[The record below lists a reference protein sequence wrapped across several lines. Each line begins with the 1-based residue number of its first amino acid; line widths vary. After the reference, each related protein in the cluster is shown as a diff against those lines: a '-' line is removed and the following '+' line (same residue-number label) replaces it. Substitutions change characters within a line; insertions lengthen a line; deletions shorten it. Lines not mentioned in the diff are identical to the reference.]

1 MNGIHNRKAGNL
13 ERPYPG
19 CLGRVVSLFDLS
31 AGMPGNK
38 LLMDKPHR
46 DVSPL
51 TRSRSDVSGMSLV
64 EDQIEDKITISELQ
78 SSSPNRNSH
87 GTPIKLLIA
96 REMSKELDSKQ
107 KPPGVVARLMG
118 LDTLPLQQSYSA
130 SQRNHSRGSSRSQS
144 CVSFSS
150 WQEQEIHQYQ
160 EQNDGYRDV
169 YEIRQP
175 HTKYVKDELPQK
187 ERFDERS
194 FEKKMALVRKN
205 FIELKRLS
213 TDEKL
218 RHSKQF
224 QDALEVLSS
233 NKDSFLKFLQE
244 PNSMFSQQLSDLQS
258 DPLPSEKT
266 KRITILK
273 PVKMVESN
281 KVTGLGKKDEEQI
294 NEISQHGRVNR
305 LDKRSPGFS
314 PPIAC
319 KFEDTQVQATRI
331 VVLKPSP
338 GKSQDINAAISPLF
352 PSPKALHVEDS
363 CARFEDDD
371 AKESREMAKEITR
384 QMCENLCE
392 QRRDE
397 TLISSVFS
405 NGYTGEGSSFDKSE
419 IEYAAENLSDSE
431 AMSPTS
437 RHSWDYIN
445 RLSSPCSF
453 STFSRAS
460 YSPESSVSREAKKRL
475 SERWAMMASNGS
487 QEQKHIKRSSST
499 LGEMLALSDMKKP
512 VIPEEDYIRS
522 KLEFRGSTSRFT
534 ADLTDEDKC
543 DTPTRNILRSKS
555 VPASSTDYGN
565 GLDSEV
571 SDPKMEKTE
580 IVKELT
586 KTRSVKSLLKGRV
599 SSLFF
604 SRTNNSS
611 KQKSSNPDEK
621 IGSAELPRHPFGI
634 NVDIDFKEGELPDL
648 LGSSNRASASHSFS
662 VETKGGLVHTK
673 AESSAT
679 KPCPSRNPI
688 ENQEQLSSFS
698 VLETPILEDDH
709 MEPDFSDNFSVL
721 QNGFDLPAYSGKS
734 NLIDKSPPVRSIA
747 RTLSQNDS
755 CTETVNLYPL
765 QTSVVMRDAE
775 EKRQELFFLVQTL
788 LSTAELGNDLQSD
801 TFLAWCHSLES
812 PLDPSLRDNYLGLK
826 DKETLHEA
834 KRMQNLVFDC
844 VNAALGEL
852 AVYESDT
859 WKSRSCDRVDDQ
871 RSIFDRVCTQMEWF
885 SGEVSGVSGESW
897 ESNSLVVERLVRRDV
912 IGKGWVD
919 QSRMEIDNFRK
930 EIEVKLLEEIVQEAV
945 EEFNDSLSL

>member
-1 MNGIHNRKAGNL
+1 MNGIHNHKARNL

-19 CLGRVVSLFDLS
+19 CLGCVVSLFDLS

-38 LLMDKPHR
+38 LLMEKPHR
-46 DVSPL
+46 DGSPL
-51 TRSRSDVSGMSLV
+51 TRCRSDVSGMSLV
-64 EDQIEDKITISELQ
+64 EDPLEDKMTISELQ
-78 SSSPNRNSH
+78 SSSPNRKSH
-87 GTPIKLLIA
+87 GTPIKMLIA
-96 REMSKELDSKQ
+96 QEMSKEVDSKQ
-107 KPPGVVARLMG
+107 KPPSVVARLMG
-118 LDTLPLQQSYSA
+118 LDTLPLQQSYSP

-144 CVSFSS
+144 CVSFGS
-150 WQEQEIHQYQ
+150 WQEEQEIHQYQ
-160 EQNDGYRDV
+160 EQNGYKDV

-175 HTKYVKDELPQK
+175 HKKYVKDKVPRQ

-194 FEKKMALVRKN
+194 FEKKMALVRQN

-258 DPLPSEKT
+258 NPLPSEKT

-273 PVKMVESN
+273 PAKMVDSN

-294 NEISQHGRVNR
+294 NEISQIGRVNR
-305 LDKRSPGFS
+305 LDKIGFS
-314 PPIAC
+314 PPIAS
-319 KFEDTQVQATRI
+319 KFEDSPVQATRI

-338 GKSQDINAAISPLF
+338 GKSQDIRAAISPLS

-363 CARFEDDD
+363 RARFEDDD

-384 QMCENLCE
+384 QMCENLRV

-397 TLISSVFS
+397 TLLSSVIS
-405 NGYTGEGSSFDKSE
+405 NGYTGDESSFDKSE
-419 IEYAAENLSDSE
+419 IEFAAENLSDSE

-445 RLSSPCSF
+445 RLSSPYSL

-460 YSPESSVSREAKKRL
+460 YSPESSVCREAKKRL
-475 SERWAMMASNGS
+475 SERWAMMTSNGS
-487 QEQKHIKRSSST
+487 QEQKHVKRSSNT
-499 LGEMLALSDMKKP
+499 LGEMLALSDMRRS
-512 VIPEEDYIRS
+512 VIPEKDSIRS
-522 KLEFRGSTSRFT
+522 EQDKGSTSRFT

-543 DTPTRNILRSKS
+543 YTPTRNILRSKS
-555 VPASSTDYGN
+555 VPASSTAYSSGF
-565 GLDSEV
+565 DSEV
-571 SDPKMEKTE
+571 SDPKMENTD

-586 KTRSVKSLLKGRV
+586 KSRSMTSMLKGRV

-604 SRTNNSS
+604 SRTNKSS
-611 KQKSSNPDEK
+611 KQKSSNPRDK
-621 IGSAELPRHPFGI
+621 IESAELPRHPSGHD
-634 NVDIDFKEGELPDL
+634 VDIDFEGELPYL
-648 LGSSNRASASHSFS
+648 LGSSNKASPSHSFS

-679 KPCPSRNPI
+679 KPCPSRNPF
-688 ENQEQLSSFS
+688 ENQEQPRSFS
-698 VLETPILEDDH
+698 VLETPFQEDDH
-709 MEPDFSDNFSVL
+709 MELEFSDNFSLL

-755 CTETVNLYPL
+755 CTETVSLYPL
-765 QTSVVMRDAE
+765 KTSVVMRDAE
-775 EKRQELFFLVQTL
+775 EER
-788 LSTAELGNDLQSD
+788 
-801 TFLAWCHSLES
+801 CHSLES
-812 PLDPSLRDNYLGLK
+812 PLDPLLRDNYLGLK
-826 DKETLHEA
+826 DKEILHEA
-834 KRMQNLVFDC
+834 KRMQYLVFDC

-852 AVYESDT
+852 AVYESGQ
-859 WKSRSCDRVDDQ
+859 WKSRPCDRVHDQ
-871 RSIFDRVCTQMEWF
+871 RSIFDSVWTQMEWF
-885 SGEVSGVSGESW
+885 SGEVSSVLGESW
-897 ESNSLVVERLVRRDV
+897 ENNSLVVEGLVRKDV

-919 QSRMEIDNFRK
+919 QLIMEIDNFRK
-930 EIEVKLLEEIVQEAV
+930 EIEVKLLEELVQEAV
-945 EEFNDSLSL
+945 EEFTDSLR